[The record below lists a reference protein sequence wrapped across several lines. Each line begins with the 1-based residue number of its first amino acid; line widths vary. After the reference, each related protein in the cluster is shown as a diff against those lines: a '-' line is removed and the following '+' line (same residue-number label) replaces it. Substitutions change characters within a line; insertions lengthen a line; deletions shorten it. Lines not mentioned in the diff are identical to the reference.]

1 MPKILK
7 NIREKL
13 LIEGRKILLEK
24 NYEELNIRDVC
35 KNCNI
40 AIGTFYNYFSSKD
53 HLVREIFASD
63 WEKSIKII
71 EKIRLSDATL
81 KEKIYNLY
89 IELDKFINKYIS
101 TFYVLSFK
109 KGSGPSNHPKIYS
122 EISKL
127 IDYEK
132 QRGTIVNTLDSNKL
146 AQFIIY
152 NFVCLNQS
160 KYISFEELYLL
171 LNL

>member
-89 IELDKFINKYIS
+89 IE
-101 TFYVLSFK
+101 
-109 KGSGPSNHPKIYS
+109 
-122 EISKL
+122 
-127 IDYEK
+127 
-132 QRGTIVNTLDSNKL
+132 
-146 AQFIIY
+146 
-152 NFVCLNQS
+152 
-160 KYISFEELYLL
+160 
-171 LNL
+171 